1 MENQIQVLKQANLCG
16 KQFTVYGTPDE
27 PLFLA
32 KDVALWIQHSNVS
45 KMIQSIDKEEVTN
58 YSLGG
63 LQGVCN
69 FLTEDG
75 LYEVLMQSRKPIAKE
90 FKKGVKNILKT
101 IRKTGG
107 YIATTPEMSDEEIMA
122 RALIVANEAIK
133 RKDEKIKA
141 LEQLNENNEQVINSQ
156 RKEIEKA
163 IPKVKYYEETLQSVN
178 TYTTTQ
184 IAKELGYNSANIL
197 HGLLKNAGIIY
208 NQSGVWMLKVPYSG
222 WRLHNART
230 HTFTRNDGSVGSS
243 TQTVWTERGR
253 YFIAQLHKFA
263 FDVKLT
269 IKYIQGNGK

>member
-1 MENQIQVLKQANLCG
+1 MASVTIFSSPIFGDIRTA
-16 KQFTVYGTPDE
+16 GTSE
-27 PLFLA
+27 QPLFCLV
-32 KDVALWIQHSNVS
+32 DVCKALDLRTADVKRRLEDDVVSNYP
-45 KMIQSIDKEEVTN
+45 IID
-58 YSLGG
+58 SLGRE
-63 LQGVCN
+63 QIAN
-69 FLTEDG
+69 FVDENG
-75 LYEVLMQSRKPIAKE
+75 LYDVILDSRKKEAKA
-90 FKKGVKNILKT
+90 FRKWITSDVLPS

-263 FDVKLT
+263 FDVKLA

>member
-1 MENQIQVLKQANLCG
+1 MANVTIFNSP
-16 KQFTVYGTPDE
+16 QFGDIRTAGTSE
-27 PLFLA
+27 QPLFCLA
-32 KDVALWIQHSNVS
+32 DVCKALELTPNKVAQRLEDDVLS
-45 KMIQSIDKEEVTN
+45 KYPIVD
-58 YSLGG
+58 SLGRE
-63 LQGVCN
+63 QIAN
-69 FLTEDG
+69 FVDENG
-75 LYEVLMQSRKPIAKE
+75 LYDVILDSRKKEAKA
-90 FKKGVKNILKT
+90 FRKWITSDVLPS

>member
-16 KQFTVYGTPDE
+16 KQLTVYGTPDE

-269 IKYIQGNGK
+269 IKYIHGNGK

>member
-1 MENQIQVLKQANLCG
+1 MANVTIFNSPQFGDIRTAGTSETPMFCLADICRVLDIRTADVKKRLDEKGVDSIYTLTNGGYQTLLFINEKNLYKVIMRSDKPQAEPFQDWVCG
-16 KQFTVYGTPDE
+16 
-27 PLFLA
+27 
-32 KDVALWIQHSNVS
+32 
-45 KMIQSIDKEEVTN
+45 
-58 YSLGG
+58 
-63 LQGVCN
+63 
-69 FLTEDG
+69 
-75 LYEVLMQSRKPIAKE
+75 EVLPS
-90 FKKGVKNILKT
+90 

>member
-1 MENQIQVLKQANLCG
+1 MANVTIFNSPQFGDIRTAGTSETPMFCLADICRVLDIRTADVKKRLDEKGVDSIYTLTNGGYQTLLFINEKNLYKVIMRSDKPQAEPFQDWVCG
-16 KQFTVYGTPDE
+16 
-27 PLFLA
+27 
-32 KDVALWIQHSNVS
+32 
-45 KMIQSIDKEEVTN
+45 
-58 YSLGG
+58 
-63 LQGVCN
+63 
-69 FLTEDG
+69 
-75 LYEVLMQSRKPIAKE
+75 EVLPS
-90 FKKGVKNILKT
+90 

-222 WRLHNART
+222 WKLHNART
-230 HTFTRNDGSVGSS
+230 HIFTRNDGSVGSS

>member
-107 YIATTPEMSDEEIMA
+107 YIATTPEMSDAEILE
-122 RALIVANEAIK
+122 RALLIANNNIRQREARIK
-133 RKDEKIKA
+133 ELKSE
-141 LEQLNENNEQVINSQ
+141 NEQQRILLEDREVVIGKQ
-156 RKEIEKA
+156 TEELEKA
-163 IPKVKYYEETLQSVN
+163 APKVQYYDNVMQSTT
-178 TYTTTQ
+178 TYTMQQ
-184 IAKELGYNSANIL
+184 IAKELDMTAIKLYAY
-197 HGLLKNAGIIY
+197 LKEKKVMFK
-208 NQSGVWMLKVPYSG
+208 QSGIWMLATKYG
-222 WRLHNART
+222 GKGYTKMRT
-230 HTFTRNDGSVGSS
+230 HTFTRSDGSQGTSS
-243 TQTVWTERGR
+243 YTVITETGR
-253 YFIAQLHKFA
+253 RFIHEIVSKWLQH
-263 FDVKLT
+263 
-269 IKYIQGNGK
+269 

>member
-1 MENQIQVLKQANLCG
+1 M
-16 KQFTVYGTPDE
+16 
-27 PLFLA
+27 
-32 KDVALWIQHSNVS
+32 
-45 KMIQSIDKEEVTN
+45 
-58 YSLGG
+58 
-63 LQGVCN
+63 
-69 FLTEDG
+69 
-75 LYEVLMQSRKPIAKE
+75 
-90 FKKGVKNILKT
+90 
-101 IRKTGG
+101 
-107 YIATTPEMSDEEIMA
+107 
-122 RALIVANEAIK
+122 
-133 RKDEKIKA
+133 
-141 LEQLNENNEQVINSQ
+141 
-156 RKEIEKA
+156 
-163 IPKVKYYEETLQSVN
+163 QSVN